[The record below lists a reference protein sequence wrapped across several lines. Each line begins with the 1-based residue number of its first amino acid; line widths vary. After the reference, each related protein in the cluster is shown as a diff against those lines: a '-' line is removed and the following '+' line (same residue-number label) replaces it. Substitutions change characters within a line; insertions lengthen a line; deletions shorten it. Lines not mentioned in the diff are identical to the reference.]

1 MSFYILDLFN
11 FTTNEKNFFLKSSLF
26 RNDLTKDTIDT
37 LEKYNYVLWAM
48 SRGAK
53 TILPSF
59 VAKAIPRR
67 LWDDVTS
74 LRCVKKLGDAMK

>member
-11 FTTNEKNFFLKSSLF
+11 FIANKRNSFLKSSLF
-26 RNDLTKDTIDT
+26 CNNSTKDTIDT
-37 LEKYNYVLWAM
+37 LEKHNYVFWAM

-59 VAKAIPRR
+59 VAKAGPRR
-67 LWDDVTS
+67 LWNDVTS
-74 LRCVKKLGDAMK
+74 LRYVKKLGDAMK